1 MRHRARYGGASAADS
16 HRLPSPRASGADRV
30 AGGGLPHE
38 RESFITPGM

>member
-16 HRLPSPRASGADRV
+16 HRLPSPRASGADRM
-30 AGGGLPHE
+30 AGSGLPHE